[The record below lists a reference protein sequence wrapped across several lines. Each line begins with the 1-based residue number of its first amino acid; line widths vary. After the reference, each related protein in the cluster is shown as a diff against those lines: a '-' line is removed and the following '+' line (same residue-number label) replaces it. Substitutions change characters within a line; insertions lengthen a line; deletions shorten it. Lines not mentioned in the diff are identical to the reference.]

1 MSGARRLEMIRHHPD
16 LSLACQCALLG
27 ISRSSLY
34 YQPTQAKVK
43 DLELMTLM
51 DRQYLKPPFYGSR
64 RMSVWLRR
72 EGYLVNRKRVRRLMR
87 VMGIEAIYRRPN
99 TSRPSPENKVYPYLL
114 RG

>member
-51 DRQYLKPPFYGSR
+51 DRQYCR
-64 RMSVWLRR
+64 RSAI
-72 EGYLVNRKRVRRLMR
+72 
-87 VMGIEAIYRRPN
+87 MGHI
-99 TSRPSPENKVYPYLL
+99 
-114 RG
+114 